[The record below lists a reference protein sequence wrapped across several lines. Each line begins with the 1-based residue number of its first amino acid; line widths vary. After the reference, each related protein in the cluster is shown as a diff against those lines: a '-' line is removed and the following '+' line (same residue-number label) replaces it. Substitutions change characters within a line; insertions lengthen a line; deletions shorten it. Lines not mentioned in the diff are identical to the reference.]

1 MIFKIIKSVIGVLL
15 LPIVVAVVRAFYEQ
29 FGFIDINFTKGQIYF
44 LWGVTAYCLF
54 QLILIKPVYLYVLG
68 HETVHVLA
76 TWLCLGKVTRFDVSS
91 RGGSV
96 STTKTNLFI
105 KLSPYFIPIYAILM
119 TIIYYVIIRMS
130 IWGFLVRPYYMFLF
144 GATLAFHIVM
154 TIDTIKVKQPDF
166 AKAGHITSLAL
177 ICIINVIIIA
187 GVLGLFLNSFSFVS
201 FLRNSYF
208 SSIDLY
214 RTIFVQLFPAS

>member
-1 MIFKIIKSVIGVLL
+1 MILKTIKSVLGILL
-15 LPIVVAVVRAFYEQ
+15 LPVVFAVASSFYEQ

-76 TWLCLGKVTRFDVSS
+76 TWLCLGRVTRFHVTS

-96 STTKTNLFI
+96 STTKTNIFI
-105 KLSPYFIPIYAILM
+105 KLSPYFIPIYAILI
-119 TIIYYVIIRMS
+119 TAAYFFIIKMFL
-130 IWGFLVRPYYMFLF
+130 WGFLVRPYYMFLF
-144 GATLAFHIVM
+144 GATLSFHIIM

-166 AKAGHITSLAL
+166 AKAGHIMSLVL
-177 ICIINVIIIA
+177 IFVINMIIIA
-187 GVLGLFLNSFSFVS
+187 GILGLFFNSFSFLS
-201 FLRNSYF
+201 FLRSSYY
-208 SSIDLY
+208 SSVDLY
-214 RTIFVQLFPAS
+214 RTIFIRLFQYK